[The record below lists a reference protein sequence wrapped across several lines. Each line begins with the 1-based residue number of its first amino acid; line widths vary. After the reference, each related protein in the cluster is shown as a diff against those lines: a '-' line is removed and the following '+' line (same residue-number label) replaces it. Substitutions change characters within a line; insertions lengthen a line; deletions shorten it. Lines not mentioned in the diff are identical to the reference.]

1 MSASETVSVPPGLKA
16 IEACK
21 ARIAP
26 YVLETPVAVWPGAE
40 AAELWGR
47 ETQVVAKLELLQRTG
62 TFKPR
67 GAINVMMHLSDDEKA
82 RGVTAVSA
90 GNHAIAV
97 SYAARILGLSAKV
110 VMHKAA
116 NPFRVAQCR
125 RFGAEVV
132 LAEDIAKAFDEVNRI
147 REEEGRA
154 FVHPFDGP
162 YTVEGTATV
171 GLEFTQQ
178 AGAPL
183 DAVIVPIG
191 GGGLISG
198 VAAAIKQLQPGCKVF
213 GVEPTGAQGMTQ
225 SLAAGKPISKVE
237 VKTIADSL
245 GAPLHMPYTFSIIRQ
260 LVDEVVLV
268 EDQDLIDAMGLSF
281 REMKL
286 AVEPAGAAAV
296 AALAGPLR
304 QRLSGKRVGL
314 VVCGTNI
321 DPANFCELIARDRA
335 KQATP

>member
-1 MSASETVSVPPGLKA
+1 VTASDTDFAPPSLEA
-16 IEACK
+16 IEACRV
-21 ARIAP
+21 RIAP

-47 ETQVVAKLELLQRTG
+47 KTQVIAKLELLQRTG

-67 GAINVMMHLSDDEKA
+67 GALNVMMHLSDDEKA

-97 SYAARILGLSAKV
+97 SYAASILGLSAKV

-132 LAEDIAKAFDEVNRI
+132 LADDISKAFDEVNRI

-171 GLEFTQQ
+171 GLELAQQ
-178 AGAPL
+178 AGEF
-183 DAVIVPIG
+183 DSVIVPIG

-198 VAAAIKQLQPGCKVF
+198 VAAAIKQRQPDCKLY
-213 GVEPTGAQGMTQ
+213 GVEPVGAQGMTQ
-225 SLAAGKPISKVE
+225 SLAAGEPVSKVT

-245 GAPLHMPYTFSIIRQ
+245 GAPLHMPYTFSLVRRF
-260 LVDEVVLV
+260 VDEVVRV
-268 EDQDLIDAMGLSF
+268 EDQALIDAMGLSF

-304 QRLSGKRVGL
+304 QRLAGNRVGL
-314 VVCGTNI
+314 IVCGTNI
-321 DPANFCELIARDRA
+321 DAASFCELVARDRGRA
-335 KQATP
+335 H

>member
-1 MSASETVSVPPGLKA
+1 MTPSDTSFSPPSMEA
-16 IEACK
+16 IKACK

-40 AAELWGR
+40 AAALWGQ
-47 ETQVVAKLELLQRTG
+47 ETAVIAKLELLQRTG

-67 GAINVMMHLSDDEKA
+67 GALNVMMHLSAEEKA

-97 SYAARILGLSAKV
+97 SYAASILGLSAKV

-116 NPFRVAQCR
+116 NPFRVSQCR

-132 LAEDIAKAFDEVNRI
+132 LAEDISKAFDEVNRI
-147 REEEGRA
+147 REAEGRA

-171 GLEFTQQ
+171 GLELDSQ
-178 AGAPL
+178 AGAL

-198 VAAAIKQLQPGCKVF
+198 VAAAIKQRQPGCKVY
-213 GVEPTGAQGMTQ
+213 GVEPDGAQGMTQ
-225 SLAAGKPISKVE
+225 SLAAGEPMAKVE

-245 GAPLHMPYTFSIIRQ
+245 GAPLHMPHTFAIVQR
-260 LVDEVVLV
+260 LVDEVVQV
-268 EDQDLIDAMGLSF
+268 DDQALIDAMGLSF

-304 QRLSGKRVGL
+304 QRLAGKRVGL
-314 VVCGTNI
+314 IVCGTNI
-321 DPANFCELIARDRA
+321 DPASFCELVGRDS
-335 KQATP
+335 

>member
-1 MSASETVSVPPGLKA
+1 MSETAETPSLEAIKA
-16 IEACK
+16 CRN
-21 ARIAP
+21 RIAP
-26 YVLETPVAVWPGAE
+26 YLLETPVSEWPGAE
-40 AAELWGR
+40 AADIWGADTR
-47 ETQVVAKLELLQRTG
+47 VVAKLELLQRTG

-67 GAINVMMHLSDDEKA
+67 GALHVMMNLSEEEKA

-97 SYAARILGLSAKV
+97 AYAASRLGLSAKV

-132 LAEDIAKAFDEVNRI
+132 QAEDITKAFDEVNRI
-147 REEEGRA
+147 REEEGRV

-171 GLEFTQQ
+171 GLELARQ
-178 AGAPL
+178 AGEM

-198 VAAAIKQLQPGCKVF
+198 VASAIKQAQPGCAVY
-213 GVEPTGAQGMTQ
+213 GVEPEGAQGMTK
-225 SLAAGKPISKVE
+225 SLAAGEPMPKVD
-237 VKTIADSL
+237 VSTIADSL
-245 GAPLHMPYTFSIIRQ
+245 GAPLHMPYTFSLVQRH
-260 LVDEVVLV
+260 VDEVVRV
-268 EDQDLIDAMGLSF
+268 EDQAFIDAMGLIF

-296 AALAGPLR
+296 AALAGPLSE
-304 QRLSGKRVGL
+304 RLTGKRVGL
-314 VVCGTNI
+314 IVCGTNI
-321 DPANFCELIARDRA
+321 DPASFCKLVARDRRA
-335 KQATP
+335 EQRPA

>member
-1 MSASETVSVPPGLKA
+1 MPETDIAASNAPAIPD
-16 IEACK
+16 IEACRE
-21 ARIAP
+21 RIAP
-26 YVLETPVAVWPGAE
+26 YVLETPVTYWPGAE
-40 AAELWGR
+40 AAAHWGAR
-47 ETQVVAKLELLQRTG
+47 TEVVAKLELMQRTG

-67 GAINVMMHLSDDEKA
+67 GAINVMMHLSSGEKT

-97 SYAARILGLSAKV
+97 AYAAERLGLSAKV

-125 RFGAEVV
+125 HFGAEVV
-132 LAEDIAKAFDEVNRI
+132 LAEDISKAFDEVNRI
-147 REEEGRA
+147 REEEGRV

-171 GLEFTQQ
+171 GLELARQ
-178 AGAPL
+178 AGTL

-198 VAAAIKQLQPGCKVF
+198 VASAIKQLQPACKVY
-213 GVEPTGAQGMTQ
+213 GVEPEGAQGMSR
-225 SLAAGKPISKVE
+225 SLAAGEPVSKVT

-245 GAPLHMPYTFSIIRQ
+245 GAPLHMPYTYGIVKRF
-260 LVDEVVLV
+260 VDEVVLV
-268 EDQDLIDAMGLSF
+268 DDQALIDAMGLIF
-281 REMKL
+281 RDAKL

-296 AALAGPLR
+296 AALAGPLAE
-304 QRLSGKRVGL
+304 RLSGRRVGL
-314 VVCGTNI
+314 IVCGTNI
-321 DPANFCELIARDRA
+321 DPAGFCTLVGQDRNDA
-335 KQATP
+335 S